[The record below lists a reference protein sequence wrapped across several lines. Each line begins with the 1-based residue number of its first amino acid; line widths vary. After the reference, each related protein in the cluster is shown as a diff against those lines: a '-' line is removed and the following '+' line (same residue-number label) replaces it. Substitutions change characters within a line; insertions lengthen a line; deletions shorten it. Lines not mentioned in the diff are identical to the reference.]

1 MEINTAAKSK
11 KVKTFH
17 TSISS
22 KYTIPDTRYI
32 KPAIND
38 KIPTSSLSVT
48 TKS

>member
-11 KVKTFH
+11 KVKTFQ

-22 KYTIPDTRYI
+22 EYTIPDTRYI

-38 KIPTSSLSVT
+38 ETPTSSLSVT